1 MTRSSSFSELESCSG
16 SSINGQ
22 TAHLLLEGDRTYG
35 GRREIDEIEPKQASG
50 VFNADGARAPAD
62 FAGPVSDAV
71 DFRRPDTIAANDK
84 GKSGPPMALNGV
96 SGTGLKLR
104 QRLFGELPG
113 QVSGGQGATEMRR
126 LARPQRR
133 EVSQSR
139 AFRLSAQRRQS
150 G

>member
-1 MTRSSSFSELESCSG
+1 M
-16 SSINGQ
+16 
-22 TAHLLLEGDRTYG
+22 
-35 GRREIDEIEPKQASG
+35 
-50 VFNADGARAPAD
+50 
-62 FAGPVSDAV
+62 
-71 DFRRPDTIAANDK
+71 DFRIPDTIAATDK
-84 GKSGPPMALNGV
+84 GKSGPTIALNEV

-133 EVSQSR
+133 EVSRSR

-150 G
+150 GSGPATRDDGRACSRTSFAERPRADEAPGHRGTAQ

>member
-1 MTRSSSFSELESCSG
+1 MNRSSSFSELESCSG

-50 VFNADGARAPAD
+50 VFNDDGARAPAD
-62 FAGPVSDAV
+62 FAGPVSDA
-71 DFRRPDTIAANDK
+71 ANDK
-84 GKSGPPMALNGV
+84 GKSRPTMALNGV
-96 SGTGLKLR
+96 SGAGLKLR

-133 EVSQSR
+133 EVSRSR

-150 G
+150 GAG